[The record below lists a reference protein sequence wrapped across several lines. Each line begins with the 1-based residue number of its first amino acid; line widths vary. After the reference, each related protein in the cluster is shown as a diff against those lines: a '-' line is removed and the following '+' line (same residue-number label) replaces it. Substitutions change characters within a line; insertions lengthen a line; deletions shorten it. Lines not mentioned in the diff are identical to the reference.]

1 MSYLSPKAC
10 HLSKEYY
17 EMYSTEN
24 RYALIIKLPFVKHNP
39 VRPAWLSTLY
49 YGGVKSFER
58 SK

>member
-39 VRPAWLSTLY
+39 VRPA
-49 YGGVKSFER
+49 
-58 SK
+58 